1 MLRLPN
7 PQTGRLDRPPRC
19 PYCGSLVLQR
29 WGQVQR
35 TVQDTQQHAASLYR
49 YRCADCQ
56 RTFREYPPGV
66 DDTSYSRRIR
76 YLAALVYGLGLSN
89 REVAGIFKKRGINIS
104 HTTIWRESQE
114 LLRQAAAQD
123 VSGALKRYS
132 MDKQYLPGKS
142 SKLGIVIGVDWGDGQ
157 YDILGTVDEF
167 NPRVLKSWLN
177 YLLKDIG
184 IEILQ
189 HGTSI
194 LSQ

>member
-1 MLRLPN
+1 
-7 PQTGRLDRPPRC
+7 
-19 PYCGSLVLQR
+19 
-29 WGQVQR
+29 
-35 TVQDTQQHAASLYR
+35 
-49 YRCADCQ
+49 
-56 RTFREYPPGV
+56 
-66 DDTSYSRRIR
+66 
-76 YLAALVYGLGLSN
+76 VYGLGLSN
-89 REVAGIFKKRGINIS
+89 CEVAGIFKKRGINIS